1 MRRIAIVNQKG
12 GVGKTTTVANLG
24 AALAR
29 AGQRVLTVDLD
40 PQGNL
45 SLHLGVE
52 VGPGEPS
59 SYGVLIGQ
67 HDVAAAVRPTATPGL
82 EIVPANIDLS
92 GAEMEL
98 AGAFGRETLLR
109 DALRAWTSSGSEPD
123 FVLFDCPP
131 SLGLLSVNGLVAAS
145 EVFIALQTEFF
156 ALQGM
161 SQLVSVVGLIQR
173 RLNPELEVTGIIPC
187 LYDNRLRLAREVL
200 AEIRKY
206 FPEQVFRGTVGTNVK
221 LAEAPSYGQTIFE
234 YAPESA
240 GARDYARLAA
250 EILGAAEVE
259 VPRPA
264 PEKPAAESATGPAQE
279 SPGSA
284 ASKSGPPGGGPG
296 GGTGGTGG
304 RTGDD
309 ANGTGAATAAA
320 REERAR
326 RLVRAEDLPPPPAEV
341 FRAPGQ

>member
-12 GVGKTTTVANLG
+12 GVGKTTSAANLG

-29 AGQRVLTVDLD
+29 AGQRVLLIDLD

-45 SLHLGVE
+45 SLHVGVE
-52 VGPGEPS
+52 LASGEPS
-59 SYGVLIGQ
+59 TYGILIGR
-67 HDVAAAVRPTATPGL
+67 HDLAQAIRPTGTPGL

-98 AGAFGRETLLR
+98 SGVFGRETLLR
-109 DALRAWTSSGSEPD
+109 DALEAWVDTVPDVRPD

-161 SQLVSVVGLIQR
+161 SQLVDVVRLIQR
-173 RLNPELEVTGIIPC
+173 RLNRELEITGIVPC
-187 LYDNRLRLAREVL
+187 LYDSRLRLAREVL

-206 FPEQVFRGTVGTNVK
+206 FPEQVFRGTIGTNVK
-221 LAEAPSYGQTIFE
+221 LAEAPSYGKTIFE
-234 YAPESA
+234 YAPECA
-240 GARDYARLAA
+240 GARDYTRLA
-250 EILGAAEVE
+250 EEVLGRSAPDVL
-259 VPRPA
+259 RPA
-264 PEKPAAESATGPAQE
+264 PRGEATEAPAEH
-279 SPGSA
+279 
-284 ASKSGPPGGGPG
+284 
-296 GGTGGTGG
+296 
-304 RTGDD
+304 
-309 ANGTGAATAAA
+309 
-320 REERAR
+320 

-341 FRAPGQ
+341 FRAPGR